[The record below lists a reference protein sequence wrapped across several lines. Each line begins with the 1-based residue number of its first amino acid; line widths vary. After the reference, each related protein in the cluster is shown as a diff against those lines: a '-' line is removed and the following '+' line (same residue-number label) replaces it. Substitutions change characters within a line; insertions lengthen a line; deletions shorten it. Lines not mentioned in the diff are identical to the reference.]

1 MSSSAQFLNATEA
14 ARRLGVSVKA
24 LRLYEERG
32 LIVPVRTSV
41 GWRTYGPAE
50 MQRAGEIAALRSLGL
65 SLAQIG
71 RVLVGGTQQLGPT
84 LAEQQA
90 LLEARTQD
98 LHDTVEKV
106 RRLRQDLAA
115 DRASTLREWTQK
127 TPPAGGNPKIVLDLP
142 WPWGGEEFTLDAI
155 RRLTYITGPLGSG
168 KTRLAHAIATALPGT
183 AFIGLTRLDAENIQ
197 TMQHLI
203 EAEPELKSRIATV
216 LARLVE
222 DGATASSALTALL
235 VALESDAK
243 AFVVDMIEQGLDAS
257 SQAALMAHLR
267 HGRTDRRPIFMLTRS
282 NAILNLA
289 DVGADET
296 IILCPANHNPPS
308 EVPPYPGA
316 PGYETI
322 ANCLASPQVRARTE
336 GVIAWRPEVA

>member
-14 ARRLGVSVKA
+14 ARRLGVSIKA

-50 MQRAGEIAALRSLGL
+50 MQRAGEVAALRSLGL

-71 RVLVGGTQQLGPT
+71 RVLDGGTQQLAPA

-90 LLEARTQD
+90 LLEAQTQD

-115 DRASTLREWTQK
+115 DKAPTLQEWTQK
-127 TPPAGGNPKIVLDLP
+127 TPPAGNPKIVLDLP
-142 WPWGGEEFTLDAI
+142 WPWGGEEFTLGAI

-168 KTRLAHAIATALPGT
+168 KTRLARAIATALPD
-183 AFIGLTRLDAENIQ
+183 ADFIGLTRLEDEDIQ
-197 TMQHLI
+197 TMQHRI

-216 LARLVE
+216 LAQLVE
-222 DGATASSALTALL
+222 DGAAASPALTALL

-243 AFVVDMIEQGLDAS
+243 AFVVDMIEQGLDAT

-267 HGRTDRRPIFMLTRS
+267 HGRTDKRPIFMLTRS
-282 NAILNLA
+282 NTILNLA
-289 DVGADET
+289 AVRADET
-296 IILCPANHNPPS
+296 IILCPANHSPPI
-308 EVPPYPGA
+308 EVAPCPGA
-316 PGYETI
+316 PGYETV
-322 ANCLASPQVRARTE
+322 ANCLASPEVRARTE